1 MRCDAL
7 EENKRVFVREK
18 NNNNMEIHFLP
29 SLLVLSFIATAFG
42 DGGELTL
49 VQELS
54 SKPAQK
60 LSRYGWYGN
69 IRLTMFHIPDDTV
82 VARWLFTVTRGS
94 GFNCGTHNVTMYMRW
109 GAPPVIDP
117 VGRLFPNNTVTSPVL
132 SLNLPMTSSQSNTTF
147 NLSNPAPGDWYLAAH
162 LPRDDGRI
170 EHKGFP
176 SCSYLFQPQL
186 SVRRA
191 VDTPILQATPLTQS
205 ASPDRPARLRVFVPE
220 FVSSLSVS
228 VSGCTWGEG
237 LMNGDCSLS
246 LTLGSSSPQGGLV
259 RVNCSLIGCSAVLL
273 APPWNTWIR
282 VTVDSYHS
290 NRTTA
295 FSISVNYTVGCKPQS
310 VGMSG
315 DDYIN
320 RLHGNSSTTTSPGN
334 GSVVAEAG
342 RHNNVSSECVWSV
355 PVLREEL
362 DVLSVRFSPINGP
375 NVTVTHTHPTL
386 LTYPLNTQSTGGTLN
401 LEITLNTTNATLGNS
416 SVMACLSSWAPVLA
430 LNYSHPCHTGL
441 FSAVGLSVN
450 VSVPGTVIRLP
461 FPQAATWYLTL
472 QLFCNSSDCG
482 NVTVTPQLHVSACIE
497 DCGTYGECRLL
508 RSFSY
513 LYAACVCKAGWSG
526 WGCTDDITA
535 QSYGRQLTAVLL
547 LTLSNLLF
555 IPPIVIAVRRC
566 YITEASVYLFTMF
579 FSTFYHACDQPGL
592 TVMCIMD
599 YDTLQYCDFLGS
611 VCSIWVTVLCM
622 ARVRDTFKHMLFMLG
637 TLLIAMS
644 MQLDRRGLWNM
655 LGPILCAVLAMVTSW
670 VYRGLKRKQCYP
682 PSWRRWVLFLL
693 PGLASALVGVCVYVF
708 AETEDNYLY
717 THSLWHV
724 LVASSVVFLLPP
736 RETDSM
742 NTWSPGVCGY
752 TLCHSTKEELY
763 TVT

>member
-1 MRCDAL
+1 MQIVWVAIWLHVQEAYGLGVKAVEKPLGPRLGAPVPLAMR
-7 EENKRVFVREK
+7 F
-18 NNNNMEIHFLP
+18 NMCVPL
-29 SLLVLSFIATAFG
+29 
-42 DGGELTL
+42 GGELTL

-191 VDTPILQATPLTQS
+191 VDTPILQ
-205 ASPDRPARLRVFVPE
+205 
-220 FVSSLSVS
+220 
-228 VSGCTWGEG
+228 G

-295 FSISVNYTVGCKPQS
+295 FSISVNYT
-310 VGMSG
+310 

-401 LEITLNTTNATLGNS
+401 LEITLNTVRNS

-430 LNYSHPCHTGL
+430 LNYSHPCHT
-441 FSAVGLSVN
+441 AVGLSVN

-472 QLFCNSSDCG
+472 QLFCNRYRPHHSL
-482 NVTVTPQLHVSACIE
+482 TPQLHVSACIE

>member
-1 MRCDAL
+1 M
-7 EENKRVFVREK
+7 
-18 NNNNMEIHFLP
+18 
-29 SLLVLSFIATAFG
+29 S
-42 DGGELTL
+42 
-49 VQELS
+49 
-54 SKPAQK
+54 
-60 LSRYGWYGN
+60 
-69 IRLTMFHIPDDTV
+69 
-82 VARWLFTVTRGS
+82 
-94 GFNCGTHNVTMYMRW
+94 W

-117 VGRLFPNNTVTSPVL
+117 VGRVFPNNTVTTSVL
-132 SLNLPMTSSQSNTTF
+132 SLILPVTSSQSNMTF

-162 LPRDDGRI
+162 LPQDDGRI

-176 SCSYLFQPQL
+176 SCSYYFQPQL

-191 VDTPILQATPLTQS
+191 VDTPILQATPNSRPPPPADLHYSSKELTKLLS
-205 ASPDRPARLRVFVPE
+205 LSLSLSLSVRVFVPE
-220 FVSSLSVS
+220 FMSSLSVS

-237 LMNGDCSLS
+237 LLNGDCSLV

-295 FSISVNYTVGCKPQS
+295 FIISANYTVGCKPQS
-310 VGMSG
+310 VGLSG

-320 RLHGNSSTTTSPGN
+320 RLRGNSSTTTSPGN
-334 GSVVAEAG
+334 SSVVVEAG
-342 RHNNVSSECVWSV
+342 LHNNVSLECVWSV

-362 DVLSVRFSPINGP
+362 DVLSVRFSPVNGP
-375 NVTVTHTHPTL
+375 SVTVTHTYPTL

-401 LEITLNTTNATLGNS
+401 LEITLNTTNVTSGNS
-416 SVMACLSSWAPVLA
+416 SVLACLSSWVPVLT
-430 LNYSHPCHTGL
+430 LNHSQLCHTAL
-441 FSAVGLSVN
+441 YSAYGLSVN
-450 VSVPGTVIRLP
+450 VSVPRTVIRLP

-472 QLFCNSSDCG
+472 QVFCNSSDCG
-482 NVTVTPQLHVSACIE
+482 NITVTPQLHVSACIE

-508 RSFSY
+508 RSYSY

-555 IPPIVIAVRRC
+555 IPPIIIAVRRC

-592 TVMCIMD
+592 TAMCIMD

-622 ARVRDTFKHMLFMLG
+622 ARVRDTVKHMLFMLG

-670 VYRGLKRKQCYP
+670 VTIQTYIHG
-682 PSWRRWVLFLL
+682 
-693 PGLASALVGVCVYVF
+693 
-708 AETEDNYLY
+708 D
-717 THSLWHV
+717 
-724 LVASSVVFLLPP
+724 
-736 RETDSM
+736 
-742 NTWSPGVCGY
+742 
-752 TLCHSTKEELY
+752 
-763 TVT
+763 